1 MVLLFFCSDI
11 FDWFTFGKMIQ
22 SDRYFSNGLKTQLSN
37 GKLVV
42 WISWITENEKEC
54 HLGKYPIRIP
64 KPPGPRFGAL
74 NHQVLV
80 ASHNRHSI
88 ERTIQKM
95 AELGVSQVGVDGRIG
110 APKRLFVL
118 GDLLGM
124 RSGTLLY

>member
-1 MVLLFFCSDI
+1 M
-11 FDWFTFGKMIQ
+11 
-22 SDRYFSNGLKTQLSN
+22 
-37 GKLVV
+37 V